1 MLLLA
6 FVLHSMLVL
15 SEACLTSVS
24 VRLSCKEPWFLIFLH
39 ACRHVCRCHFR
50 AASTH
55 AWWVPMP
62 LESWEHTFQELFVD
76 RPRNCTCSS
85 GGRYF
90 LFSQMTYVAYEI
102 TQWQF
107 LTLLKL
113 KNFPLCMAFSIAGQ
127 THLALTKQWLDI
139 PHTEANVWCFQVMWL
154 AMYTSSA
161 RVVLCTS

>member
-50 AASTH
+50 AVSTH

-90 LFSQMTYVAYEI
+90 LFSQMTYVVYEI

-107 LTLLKL
+107 LTLLKFKKFSHMHGIQHSRANSFGTRKKVTRHPTYRSQCMVL
-113 KNFPLCMAFSIAGQ
+113 SSNVACNVHILCKGGI
-127 THLALTKQWLDI
+127 
-139 PHTEANVWCFQVMWL
+139 
-154 AMYTSSA
+154 MY
-161 RVVLCTS
+161 